1 MAIEAAKNATAR
13 SASGEGDPALRF
25 ARLGRRPPPC
35 AAYGK
40 PPITVRGN
48 GLWTWS
54 RAISTVRITENGALF
69 NPLDEPADEN
79 RGEAAG

>member
-35 AAYGK
+35 AVYGK

-54 RAISTVRITENGALF
+54 RAISTVRITENGALL
-69 NPLDEPADEN
+69 NPWTNPRTRT